1 MKNRNIVLL
10 ALAIGCGLVAA
21 FVTAKLG
28 ASNKPD
34 MVMVLVAAKNLDQG
48 TKLDE
53 VEKLFVRKPF
63 PRESAPPEAVDD
75 VNLLKGK
82 TLQRTVRPGTYVT
95 QEDVTPKKTIELP
108 VRADGTM
115 YKAMAIKVAPETV
128 VGGLVLPGARVDVI
142 SVERFTNGKVV
153 SQTVLQNVLV
163 VAVNT
168 MTQTSENV
176 NAVKD
181 ATTVTLAVTLKEG
194 KILYL
199 AEKRGEISLLLR
211 SKDDQAL
218 AKNDKPIEH
227 VDVKKEGDDA
237 AGSDSGGQTV
247 RVPVPKKD
255 ILPGTKIENPA
266 DFFDEKDF
274 PESALP
280 ANAIKN
286 IDELKGQTF
295 KKHAYADSPVVK
307 AALEGELPTGHAGSA
322 VAAAKP
328 RNVQTMSIQVGTSAP
343 QYYRFDEKG
352 KLLQESP
359 TTAAPAAAA
368 PAAPAPKAESPAIK
382 AEDSDKEVKEKKST
396 NENDK

>member
-48 TKLDE
+48 MKLEE

-63 PRESAPPEAVDD
+63 PRESVPQDAVDD
-75 VNLLKGK
+75 VSQLKGK
-82 TLQRTVRPGTYVT
+82 TLQRTVRPGTHVT
-95 QEDVTPKKTIELP
+95 LEDVTPKSAIVLP
-108 VRADGTM
+108 VKADGTM

-168 MTQTSENV
+168 MTQTPDQV
-176 NAVKD
+176 NSVKD
-181 ATTVTLAVTLKEG
+181 AATVTLAVTLKEG

-199 AEKRGEISLLLR
+199 AGKRGEISLLLR
-211 SKDDQAL
+211 SKDDQGL
-218 AKNDKPIEH
+218 AKNDKPIET
-227 VDVKKEGDDA
+227 VDNKKDDEG
-237 AGSDSGGQTV
+237 GVSDGPATV

-255 ILPGTKIENPA
+255 IIPGTKIENPA
-266 DFFDEKDF
+266 DFFDEKDLT
-274 PESALP
+274 EKDLP
-280 ANAIKN
+280 ANAIRTL
-286 IDELKGQTF
+286 DELKGQTF

-307 AALEGELPTGHAGSA
+307 AALEGELPVGPKGTA
-322 VAAAKP
+322 VAGGKPPAKGH
-328 RNVQTMSIQVGTSAP
+328 TMVIQVGTAAP
-343 QYYRFDEKG
+343 QYVKFDEKG
-352 KLLQESP
+352 KLVQDAGATGAVP
-359 TTAAPAAAA
+359 T
-368 PAAPAPKAESPAIK
+368 APAPSAAPESPAIK
-382 AEDSDKEVKEKKST
+382 AEDSDKEVKDKKQS
-396 NENDK
+396 NEDDK